1 LIYILYTQLW
11 HSRDVS
17 PRPYNSPRRIVAAT
31 KTRGRIVAAAAAI
44 LGTAEGIR
52 GFSLQ
57 AVAEKAGVTRLTVY
71 NQFGSRR
78 ALLEAV
84 FDDMAARGGL
94 HRIPA
99 VMAAPDPLAGLL
111 QVIAIFCDFWS
122 FNPAA
127 LGPLHAAGASD
138 PEFGASVG
146 ERNERRRRLL
156 SVLVR
161 RVAKDCKLRPK
172 AQGDLI
178 DVLFALTSF
187 PFFSQLTAEGRSAE
201 AACSLIQG
209 LATDAVRRAMK
220 QEMPVSAD

>member
-1 LIYILYTQLW
+1 MYIQLW

-17 PRPYNSPRRIVAAT
+17 PRAYNSPRRTDAAT
-31 KTRGRIVAAAAAI
+31 KTRARIVSAAAAI
-44 LGTAEGIR
+44 LGTAEGIS

-57 AVAEKAGVTRLTVY
+57 GVAEKAGVTRLTVY

-94 HRIPA
+94 HRIPGI
-99 VMAAPDPLAGLL
+99 MAGSDPQAGLL
-111 QVIAIFCDFWS
+111 EVISIFCDFWS
-122 FNPAA
+122 FGSDA

-138 PEFGASVG
+138 PEFGASVR

-161 RVAKDCKLRPK
+161 RMAADRKLRPRVLD
-172 AQGDLI
+172 DLI

-187 PFFSQLTAEGRSAE
+187 PFFSQLTARGRSAQT
-201 AACSLIQG
+201 ACDLIQG
-209 LATDAVRRAMK
+209 LATDAVQRALGVAWRR
-220 QEMPVSAD
+220 

>member
-1 LIYILYTQLW
+1 MMYIQLW

-17 PRPYNSPRRIVAAT
+17 PRAYKSPRRIVAAT
-31 KTRGRIVAAAAAI
+31 KTRARIVTAAAAT

-57 AVAEKAGVTRLTVY
+57 AVADRAGVTRLTVY

-99 VMAAPDPLAGLL
+99 VMAGPDPQAGLL

-122 FNPAA
+122 FGCDA

-138 PEFGASVG
+138 PEFVASVH

-161 RVAKDCKLRPK
+161 RMASDRKLPPRVLD
-172 AQGDLI
+172 DLI

-187 PFFSQLTAEGRSAE
+187 PFFSQLTARGRSRQ
-201 AACSLIQG
+201 AACDLIQE
-209 LATDAVRRAMK
+209 LATDAVQRALG
-220 QEMPVSAD
+220 VAHACR

>member
-1 LIYILYTQLW
+1 MMYIQLW

-17 PRPYNSPRRIVAAT
+17 PRAYNSPSRIVAAT
-31 KTRGRIVAAAAAI
+31 KTRQRIVAAAAAI
-44 LGTAEGIR
+44 LGTAEGIS

-57 AVAEKAGVTRLTVY
+57 AVAAKAGVTRLTVY
-71 NQFGSRR
+71 DQFGSRR

-84 FDDMAARGGL
+84 FDEMAVRGGL

-99 VMAAPDPLAGLL
+99 VMAGSDPQAGLL

-122 FNPAA
+122 FGSHA

-138 PEFGASVG
+138 PEFGASVR

-161 RVAKDCKLRPK
+161 RMAKDRKLRAK
-172 AQGDLI
+172 ALGDLI

-187 PFFSQLTAEGRSAE
+187 PFFSQLTTQGRSAD

-220 QEMPVSAD
+220 QEMTVSAD